1 MADTSIGKPVPLG
14 VVDVEHDFV
23 GIPEN
28 GINEHRELARLRRQV
43 ASLRARIEGGR
54 DAADGTGDGS
64 GGYVT
69 PLLVTAVG
77 LVSLVLTTALRA
89 RRQTETP
96 IGRSRAVFRQAWRH
110 FR

>member
-1 MADTSIGKPVPLG
+1 MADATIGKPVPRG

-28 GINEHRELARLRRQV
+28 GANEHRELARLRRQV
-43 ASLRARIEGGR
+43 AFLRARIEGGR
-54 DAADGTGDGS
+54 DVTGGTGS
-64 GGYVT
+64 YVT
-69 PLLVTAVG
+69 PLLVTAAG
-77 LVSLVLTTALRA
+77 LVGLVLTTALRA
-89 RRQTETP
+89 RRRTETP